1 MQNGV
6 EKSVK
11 LMREKK
17 TTGSADVPGDILNLL
32 RGDGLRIMK
41 KLINNNQR
49 VAQGFFLQ
57 LIQWP

>member
-1 MQNGV
+1 M
-6 EKSVK
+6 K